1 MAEKLR
7 AELEILTAKAEKDLK
22 RFDRSLAGVE
32 RRITSMGGKGGK
44 SLRPLGEGLSAA
56 TVNANEFEKSMAAA
70 NARVIAFGA
79 SAGLIMGVQR
89 ALKETVRATVQVEKS
104 LADINVVLNAN
115 SRTLQ
120 QFGDS
125 LFKVAGQTGQG
136 FKTVATA
143 ATELARQGL
152 SMEKTLLR
160 TKDALILTRL
170 TGMGAEEAVA
180 SLTAAVNSFNKSGIT
195 SAQVV
200 NKMAKVDQAFAVSS
214 DDLAKAIS
222 RVGSSAVDAGVS
234 MDELLAITT
243 AVQQRTA
250 RGGAV
255 IGNAFKTIFTR
266 IGRTDVQKKLAGIG
280 VATRDM
286 QGAMLPATK
295 VLENLADKFQTLT
308 QTQQNQIAESVAGV
322 FQVNILRATL
332 GDLASKY
339 GVYNRAVRESASA
352 TDEAYKKNE
361 QLNKTLDALT
371 NKTLANLTKA
381 GSAIGG
387 ATLQPAIE
395 NVLNLVNGAIGAF
408 GKGGR
413 FEEFGKGIGKDLL
426 EGIGKFISGPG
437 LVILTAGIIK
447 LGASF
452 AGFAFDALKGFAALG
467 KEAANRKALEAQI
480 TAELQRQP
488 NIIKQIERGEL
499 SAANAA
505 KDMLAAMKA
514 SNLEATKLAATT
526 SRISTSMM
534 GMGALRR
541 PGRAQGFIPNFAD
554 PNAERASAAM
564 GGYKAGA
571 IKNMN
576 IPGQGSVMY
585 NSAETVKRFPG
596 MQQPAI
602 MPPQGS
608 RAGSNYQK
616 AFGAAHGFDPYAAS
630 GFVPNFAI
638 RPATDVFN
646 KAMGNL
652 KQDKVSGIESSVVS
666 LRNRKED
673 GLADKLEEEL
683 ARAKTRKAGAGS
695 ARTGAIE
702 DKHETFNSLGTIG
715 LLGLSGGRRNASA
728 NTGLDQIAIFRER
741 SGMSLNDLKDYR
753 VTFDTMQARS
763 IDELKHGFSKTE
775 FSTEISRA
783 LTDPVSKLSHQ
794 LFNKALGND
803 NDVSIKDLK
812 SKFSQNTQL
821 LPPGA
826 EGSIFEAAINLGLLT
841 TKTSTKTKARAFDQS
856 AEGAQKPFDF
866 EEVGPAKPDFKN
878 IFGFKDSL
886 VYADAKRTIDSSSLR
901 SLIHK
906 SYNRGIEGLPFMELL
921 TGGGTVA
928 KGAKKRKAALGH
940 VPNFSPLGDAITRER
955 AAGVPRSAI
964 RVGASASLRSSGN
977 PGGLGVYNT
986 IDEPGGLGQGISR
999 SRSMGINPKSHGV
1012 PNFQFRSTSNRA
1024 QTFRPH
1030 ELSPVAEARER
1041 MGGKEGPKM
1050 VREGGKSIE
1059 KSAKTF
1065 DDATQGFTK
1074 ATATLM
1080 GLSTMAYM
1088 AMPMMERAGMSEE
1101 ATGKLS
1107 SLLMFSNIAAMV
1119 PRGGAGRGGF
1129 IDSAKRAGSSGMK
1142 SFTKGA
1148 AGRGFGAKL
1157 FDAVKGGG
1165 KAFGRGLVG
1174 SGKGGVARAGL
1185 SKLAL
1190 PATIG
1195 LGAYDFATGAITGFK
1210 ESPEEK
1216 ALREAQEALQNAQQ
1230 KDIRPKIE
1238 QILGSVSGF
1247 AGGFGTSSAKVRRQQ
1262 FSDIRN
1268 MVFGESG
1275 LMTDADTEDQKKI
1288 ASLYE
1293 DFTSTFTQ
1301 GAGAVETG
1309 AEKFAKAMV
1318 KISESIAET
1327 TQKAAENARIQA
1339 LNLRIS
1345 QGDFAPK
1352 AGIANVTRD
1361 GLPMLSQTFG
1371 TGEDSMF
1378 GRYEHQQAGFS
1389 ETQIKDAAGFIEG
1402 SMAGGKGGFQKRLLE
1417 DVNKFFEID
1426 DKGKVVKRGQFRGE
1440 ARQALSDIVGRRTA
1454 AAISGRNAFGLSGGE
1469 LGFDERQANQPMLRR
1484 VPARGL
1490 AAKTTEELKKLEDQ
1504 ARAADKLPNT
1514 LEELLDFAVGGTGT
1528 RTGKGSIF
1536 GKYLGLSGDEAGT
1549 LDKMNPDLVKLAL
1562 DSLGLPN
1569 IDVIKAGMID
1579 PSKALS
1585 KTAPG
1590 GFADFAA
1597 AAMKGRFAQDDQLS
1611 FEQNRALNKINDKK
1625 LLVERQYLDALN
1637 ASTNGLYAESDIKLR
1652 EGKIAA
1658 ENAFRDQANQ
1668 IKEDVRKAEAA
1679 RGIGVDKV
1687 LGDIRFKFT
1696 DQGRQDEVLAA
1707 AKEIIDAD
1715 PSDLPFLRAQAE
1727 GVKADGVS
1735 TPARK
1740 QEAEFQLKI
1749 IALREKEIAAK
1760 ETGNMLDGLN
1770 NDQRTTSLENAK
1782 RQNEIDRQII
1792 KNKYIYNRGIEDQ
1805 IANLELDL
1813 QRQKNAFLG
1822 SDISSGRIG
1831 GEGFRSARAR
1841 ERAMNRNLH
1850 GMAAAPTMGFGEVME
1865 ETFKYGPRDAAEEFE
1880 QGMADVAL
1888 TVRDGLKDS
1897 IKSVIT
1903 GAEDFKTALIGVFDK
1918 LLDKTLDTGLNMMI
1932 NSLFSSFGNFAGSIG
1947 KNSQG
1952 GYIPRGY
1959 NQGGVVTGGSGV
1971 KDDVMTFMQGGEYVI
1986 KKSAAQK
1993 IGYSTLNSINSYA
2006 SGGKARVSLAKDF
2019 LYTGDDPTRPTG
2031 GGFKVSRNLSSAAM
2045 FRDDDPQTGRMFGR
2059 QQTLTSYLEYRRAE
2073 QARRDAAIQRVKD
2086 QKKSRRNK
2094 AYISAAINIGM
2105 GAAMQARANTGSG
2118 TGSSPTVDAD
2128 YEFNAAE
2135 LEYTKGY
2142 EPGYFPGVKSNR
2154 GGSPAL
2160 VMGGEYIMSPQT
2172 TAKYGT
2178 GFMSELNRGRLPGYQ
2193 NGGMVGG
2200 GGRASSAITTNN
2212 VNLAI
2217 NIDKSGQTSVEAQS
2231 TSGQGENQE
2240 RQDKSEVE
2248 KQKQMGE
2255 AIRGVVLKEIERQ
2268 QRPGGLLRDG
2278 ASYAGGRRV

>member
-44 SLRPLGEGLSAA
+44 SLKPLGEGLSAA

-170 TGMGAEEAVA
+170 TGMGAEEAVS
-180 SLTAAVNSFNKSGIT
+180 SLTAAVNSFNKAGIT

-266 IGRTDVQKKLAGIG
+266 IGRTDVQKKLAAIG

-339 GVYNRAVRESASA
+339 GVYNRAVKESASA

-395 NVLNLVNGAIGAF
+395 NVLNLVNSAIGAF
-408 GKGGR
+408 SKGGR

-426 EGIGKFISGPG
+426 EGLGKFISGPG
-437 LVILTAGIIK
+437 LIILTAGIVK

-505 KDMLAAMKA
+505 RDMLAAMKA
-514 SNLEATKLAATT
+514 SNLEAAKLATTT
-526 SRISTSMM
+526 SRISASMI
-534 GMGALRR
+534 GMGGLRR

-571 IKNMN
+571 IKTMN

-616 AFGAAHGFDPYAAS
+616 AFGAAHGFDPYAAG
-630 GFVPNFAI
+630 GFVPNFNKMSVKQLFGLDKSAKIRDIRVNKERERQLEDAAASGRLRFDDYSDNPAI
-638 RPATDVFN
+638 AAAVTRG
-646 KAMGNL
+646 K
-652 KQDKVSGIESSVVS
+652 
-666 LRNRKED
+666 LRAQ
-673 GLADKLEEEL
+673 G
-683 ARAKTRKAGAGS
+683 AKTEQVGKDYTHNAS
-695 ARTGAIE
+695 Y
-702 DKHETFNSLGTIG
+702 LG
-715 LLGLSGGRRNASA
+715 LLGLEGSHLGTSTTSLGKIARFADA
-728 NTGLDQIAIFRER
+728 GLDPRLLNRKVTFTHMQSRSINEITKDSTQVNKSKFSDLISEKMTTPVSQIANEIF
-741 SGMSLNDLKDYR
+741 
-753 VTFDTMQARS
+753 Q
-763 IDELKHGFSKTE
+763 
-775 FSTEISRA
+775 
-783 LTDPVSKLSHQ
+783 
-794 LFNKALGND
+794 KALGND
-803 NDVSIKDLK
+803 HTVAVADLQK
-812 SKFSQNTQL
+812 QFKGSHQL

-826 EGSIFEAAINLGLLT
+826 EGSIFEAAVNLGLLT
-841 TKTSTKTKARAFDQS
+841 TKKSPKARLDAFDQS
-856 AEGAQKPFDF
+856 TKGAQKPFDF
-866 EEVGPAKPDFKN
+866 EESGRAKPPFRD
-878 IFGFKDSL
+878 IFHFEDNL
-886 VYADAKRTIDSSSLR
+886 LYADAKRTIDNKSMGT
-901 SLIHK
+901 LIK
-906 SYNRGIEGLPFMELL
+906 KAYNQGIPGLPGLELL
-921 TGGGTVA
+921 EGGATVA
-928 KGAKKRKAALGH
+928 KGAKKRKALGH

-964 RVGASASLRSSGN
+964 RVGSSASLRSSGN
-977 PGGLGVYNT
+977 PAGLGVYNT

-999 SRSMGINPKSHGV
+999 SRRMGVNPKTHGV
-1012 PNFQFRSTSNRA
+1012 PNFAKPFIDMPA
-1024 QTFRPH
+1024 GYVMPGA
-1030 ELSPVAEARER
+1030 SPVDEARSRLER
-1041 MGGKEGPKM
+1041 KEGPKM
-1050 VREGGKSIE
+1050 VKEGGKTIKE
-1059 KSAKTF
+1059 AARTF

-1101 ATGKLS
+1101 ATGRLS
-1107 SLLMFSNIAAMV
+1107 SALMFSNLATMM
-1119 PRGGAGRGGF
+1119 PRGRGPSVLKRVGA
-1129 IDSAKRAGSSGMK
+1129 SAKG

-1148 AGRGFGAKL
+1148 AGRGLGTKLLDAGRAGAT
-1157 FDAVKGGG
+1157 
-1165 KAFGRGLVG
+1165 AFGRGFVKPGVG
-1174 SGKGGVARAGL
+1174 NIVKKAAFPLAVGAG
-1185 SKLAL
+1185 
-1190 PATIG
+1190 I
-1195 LGAYDFATGAITGFK
+1195 YDFATGALTGFK
-1210 ESPEEK
+1210 ETPEEK
-1216 ALREAQEALQNAQQ
+1216 ALREAQEALQKAQQ
-1230 KDIRPKIE
+1230 KDVRPKIE

-1275 LMTDADTEDQKKI
+1275 LMADADPEDQKKI

-1327 TQKAAENARIQA
+1327 TQKAADNARIQA

-1352 AGIANVTRD
+1352 AGITNYTRD
-1361 GLPMLSQTFG
+1361 NFPMLSQTLG

-1378 GRYEHQQAGFS
+1378 GRYEHEVAGFS
-1389 ETQIKDAAGFIEG
+1389 ETQIKDAAEFIEG

-1417 DVNKFFEID
+1417 DVNKFYEID

-1490 AAKTTEELKKLEDQ
+1490 AAKTTEELRKLESQ
-1504 ARAADKLPNT
+1504 AKAADKLPDT

-1597 AAMKGRFAQDDQLS
+1597 AALKGRFAQDDRLS

-1652 EGKIAA
+1652 EAKIAA
-1658 ENAFRDQANQ
+1658 EDAFRDQANQ
-1668 IKEDVRKAEAA
+1668 IREDVRKAEAA

-1727 GVKADGVS
+1727 GVKADTVS
-1735 TPARK
+1735 NPARK

-1770 NDQRTTSLENAK
+1770 NDQRTSSLENAK

-1792 KNKYIYNRGIEDQ
+1792 KNKYIYNRGLEDQ

-1813 QRQKNAFLG
+1813 QRQKNAFLD

-1841 ERAMNRNLH
+1841 ERAMTRNLH
-1850 GMAAAPTMGFGEVME
+1850 GMAAAPTMGLGEIME

-1918 LLDKTLDTGLNMMI
+1918 ILDKTLDTGLNSLI
-1932 NSLFSSFGNFAGSIG
+1932 NSLFNSFGNFAGSIG
-1947 KNSQG
+1947 TNSQG

-1971 KDDVMTFMQGGEYVI
+1971 RDDVMTFMQGGEYVI

-1993 IGYSTLNSINSYA
+1993 IGYSTLNSINSY
-2006 SGGKARVSLAKDF
+2006 SGGGRARVSLAKDF

-2031 GGFKVSRNLSSAAM
+2031 GGFKVSRNLSSAAL
-2045 FRDDDPQTGRMFGR
+2045 FSDTNPQTARMFGR

-2086 QKKSRRNK
+2086 QKKARRNK
-2094 AYISAAINIGM
+2094 AYIGAAINIGM
-2105 GAAMQARANTGSG
+2105 GALAHHAANKPPTGAEGGGIPDTLVDPTLQGPRRADGS
-2118 TGSSPTVDAD
+2118 
-2128 YEFNAAE
+2128 Y
-2135 LEYTKGY
+2135 
-2142 EPGYFPGVKSNR
+2142 NR

-2200 GGRASSAITTNN
+2200 GGGASSAITTNN

-2248 KQKQMGE
+2248 RQKQMGE

-2278 ASYAGGRRV
+2278 ASYAGGRRP

>member
-44 SLRPLGEGLSAA
+44 SLKPLGEGLSAA

-79 SAGLIMGVQR
+79 SAGLIMAVQR
-89 ALKETVRATVQVEKS
+89 ALKETVRATIQVEKS
-104 LADINVVLNAN
+104 LTDINVVLNTN
-115 SRTLQ
+115 TKGLQ
-120 QFGDS
+120 KFGDN
-125 LFKVAGQTGQG
+125 LFKIAGQTGQG
-136 FKTVATA
+136 FKTVAVA

-152 SMEKTLLR
+152 GMEQTLKR
-160 TKDALILTRL
+160 TSDALILTRL
-170 TGMGAEEAVA
+170 TGMQAEEAVS
-180 SLTAAVNSFNKSGIT
+180 SLTAAVNSFSKAGIT
-195 SAQVV
+195 SAQVI

-266 IGRTDVQKKLAGIG
+266 IGRTDVQKKLSDIG

-286 QGAMLPATK
+286 ATGAMLPATR
-295 VLENLADKFQTLT
+295 VLENLSKKFQTLGKS
-308 QTQQNQIAESVAGV
+308 QQNQIAESVAGV
-322 FQVNILRATL
+322 FQVNILRAAL
-332 GDLASKY
+332 GDLSSKY
-339 GVYNRAVRESASA
+339 GVYNRALRESASA
-352 TDEAYKKNE
+352 TNEAYLKNE
-361 QLNKTLDALT
+361 QLNQTLDALV

-381 GSAIGG
+381 GAAIGG
-387 ATLQPAIE
+387 ATLKPAIE
-395 NVLNLVNGAIGAF
+395 NVLSLVNSAIGAF
-408 GKGGR
+408 GEGGR
-413 FEEFGKGIGKDLL
+413 FEEFGKGIGKDLM
-426 EGIGKFISGPG
+426 EGLGKFISGPG
-437 LVILTAGIIK
+437 LVIATAGIAK
-447 LGASF
+447 LGYTFVKF
-452 AGFAFDALKGFAALG
+452 AADALKGFADIG
-467 KEAANRKALEAQI
+467 KQAANRKALETQI

-488 NIIKQIERGEL
+488 NIIRQIERGEL
-499 SAANAA
+499 SAASAA
-505 KDMLAAMKA
+505 RDMLAAMKA
-514 SNLEATKLAATT
+514 SNLEATKLAVTT
-526 SRISTSMM
+526 SRISASMI
-534 GMGALRR
+534 GMGGLRR

-652 KQDKVSGIESSVVS
+652 KRDKVSGIESSVAS

-741 SGMSLNDLKDYR
+741 SGMSLDDLKDYR

-841 TKTSTKTKARAFDQS
+841 TKTSAKAKARAFDQS

-866 EEVGPAKPDFKN
+866 EEVGPAKPDFKK
-878 IFGFKDSL
+878 IFGFDESL

-906 SYNRGIEGLPFMELL
+906 SYNRGIQGLPFMELL
-921 TGGGTVA
+921 TGGAKVA
-928 KGAKKRKAALGH
+928 KASRKKRSGGKALGH

-1012 PNFQFRSTSNRA
+1012 PNFVSYSDPKKFGGLPTTASGKIII
-1024 QTFRPH
+1024 
-1030 ELSPVAEARER
+1030 ESPVEASKSRAATER
-1041 MGGKEGPKM
+1041 
-1050 VREGGKSIE
+1050 
-1059 KSAKTF
+1059 
-1065 DDATQGFTK
+1065 FTK
-1074 ATATLM
+1074 GSGKLESAADSLNEASGGFNKATGIIM
-1080 GLSTMAYM
+1080 GLSSMAYM
-1088 AMPMMERAGMSEE
+1088 AMPMMERAGMGQE
-1101 ATGKLS
+1101 AQGKLS
-1107 SLLMFSNIAAMV
+1107 SVLMFSNLAAMM

-1129 IDSAKRAGSSGMK
+1129 LDSAKRAGSSGAK
-1142 SFTKGA
+1142 AFSKGA
-1148 AGRGFGAKL
+1148 AGRGFGTKL
-1157 FDAVKGGG
+1157 LDAAKGGAKG
-1165 KAFGRGLVG
+1165 FGRGLVG

-1190 PATIG
+1190 PATLA

-1210 ESPEEK
+1210 ETPEEK
-1216 ALREAQEALQNAQQ
+1216 AARELQAELAAFQEGAA
-1230 KDIRPKIE
+1230 RPGIE
-1238 QILGSVSGF
+1238 SAVGQISAF
-1247 AGGFGTSSAKVRRQQ
+1247 AGGFGGATGATRSAGFSS
-1262 FSDIRN
+1262 IRN
-1268 MVFGESG
+1268 TLFGEDGTASKLKGEDLERFNKAFLKFTNSFGKGSNAVQEASDDLTAVLGEIAEEETKAETAIKARKSAQDLQKLTKSTMRDTPFLAKAAAFVPSLFGGPDLKDTYETAGPLRKERKGRPGTRNPEVILPPSFATGVDAIPGAIDDTKVDKFVDSLVELMPGGILGGNQRIAARMNKAASLGISQMTGIGPHMMGGMGLPDEIMSVVKGLDPKARSAVMQDLRDRGYGDPDTVAIARSTPEDALKRRTGASG
-1275 LMTDADTEDQKKI
+1275 LLDIQKSAAITSALNREKEGFLFSENEIKLAEQTESLRRGYNDALDASTRGLYGEAEIKLRDSKI
-1288 ASLYE
+1288 KLQEAFDRNTREAREENRILDRQLTASLLG
-1293 DFTSTFTQ
+1293 Q
-1301 GAGAVETG
+1301 RGAIKQSVSD
-1309 AEKFAKAMV
+1309 V
-1318 KISESIAET
+1318 N
-1327 TQKAAENARIQA
+1327 TQKARLEGFAEVSGLRGSAARRRLGQVSAALLDKSGAIGPREQQLLKIQQKA
-1339 LNLRIS
+1339 LQTIVKNEESKLKNTGIIDRENQVLESGIS
-1345 QGDFAPK
+1345 QAE
-1352 AGIANVTRD
+1352 IQN
-1361 GLPMLSQTFG
+1361 
-1371 TGEDSMF
+1371 
-1378 GRYEHQQAGFS
+1378 
-1389 ETQIKDAAGFIEG
+1389 QIDEQIIDNKYKYNRVLDMEIR
-1402 SMAGGKGGFQKRLLE
+1402 QK
-1417 DVNKFFEID
+1417 
-1426 DKGKVVKRGQFRGE
+1426 
-1440 ARQALSDIVGRRTA
+1440 
-1454 AAISGRNAFGLSGGE
+1454 E
-1469 LGFDERQANQPMLRR
+1469 LGLQ
-1484 VPARGL
+1484 
-1490 AAKTTEELKKLEDQ
+1490 
-1504 ARAADKLPNT
+1504 
-1514 LEELLDFAVGGTGT
+1514 
-1528 RTGKGSIF
+1528 
-1536 GKYLGLSGDEAGT
+1536 
-1549 LDKMNPDLVKLAL
+1549 
-1562 DSLGLPN
+1562 
-1569 IDVIKAGMID
+1569 
-1579 PSKALS
+1579 
-1585 KTAPG
+1585 
-1590 GFADFAA
+1590 
-1597 AAMKGRFAQDDQLS
+1597 
-1611 FEQNRALNKINDKK
+1611 
-1625 LLVERQYLDALN
+1625 
-1637 ASTNGLYAESDIKLR
+1637 
-1652 EGKIAA
+1652 
-1658 ENAFRDQANQ
+1658 
-1668 IKEDVRKAEAA
+1668 
-1679 RGIGVDKV
+1679 VDKN
-1687 LGDIRFKFT
+1687 R
-1696 DQGRQDEVLAA
+1696 
-1707 AKEIIDAD
+1707 
-1715 PSDLPFLRAQAE
+1715 FLRADLMT
-1727 GVKADGVS
+1727 G
-1735 TPARK
+1735 
-1740 QEAEFQLKI
+1740 KI
-1749 IALREKEIAAK
+1749 
-1760 ETGNMLDGLN
+1760 TGS
-1770 NDQRTTSLENAK
+1770 QFASE
-1782 RQNEIDRQII
+1782 
-1792 KNKYIYNRGIEDQ
+1792 
-1805 IANLELDL
+1805 
-1813 QRQKNAFLG
+1813 
-1822 SDISSGRIG
+1822 
-1831 GEGFRSARAR
+1831 RAR
-1841 ERAMNRNLH
+1841 ERSMRRDAE
-1850 GMAAAPTMGFGEVME
+1850 GMAGQPMASFGEIVE
-1865 ETFKYGPRDAAEEFE
+1865 ESFKFGPRDAAERFE
-1880 QGMADVAL
+1880 KGMADVAL

-1918 LLDKTLDTGLNMMI
+1918 LLDKTLDTGLDTMI
-1932 NSLFSSFGNFAGSIG
+1932 NSLFGSLGNFAGS
-1947 KNSQG
+1947 KFNRG
-1952 GYIPRGY
+1952 GYVPRGY

-1971 KDDVMTFMQGGEYVI
+1971 RDDVMTFMQGGEYVI

-2006 SGGKARVSLAKDF
+2006 SGGRARVSLAKDF
-2019 LYTGDDPTRPTG
+2019 MFTGDDLTRPTG
-2031 GGFKVSRNLSSAAM
+2031 GGFKVSRNLSSTAM
-2045 FRDDDPQTGRMFGR
+2045 FRDDDPQTSRMFGR

-2073 QARRDAAIQRVKD
+2073 QARRDTAIQRVKD

-2135 LEYTKGY
+2135 LEYIKGY

-2200 GGRASSAITTNN
+2200 GGGASSAITTNN

-2217 NIDKSGQTSVEAQS
+2217 NIDKSGQTSVETQS